1 MDSWARG
8 WYAYV
13 SSAFLNGYLAAMGDS
28 PILPRDARELER
40 LLDVYLL
47 EKAIY
52 ELGYELGNRPAW
64 AAIPLRGLL
73 QLLHGG
79 ERTK

>member
-1 MDSWARG
+1 
-8 WYAYV
+8 
-13 SSAFLNGYLAAMGDS
+13 YLSVMASS
-28 PILPRDARELER
+28 PILPQDRDELAR

-73 QLLHGG
+73 QLLEGE
-79 ERTK
+79 ERTW

>member
-1 MDSWARG
+1 
-8 WYAYV
+8 
-13 SSAFLNGYLAAMGDS
+13 MGDA
-28 PILPRDARELER
+28 PILPQDAEELAR
-40 LLDVYLL
+40 LLDVYML

-73 QLLHGG
+73 QLLDG
-79 ERTK
+79 EERSK